1 MDTRER
7 ILAKAREAF
16 ATRGYA
22 ATPLEVLAA
31 ELGLTKGAIY
41 HHFPSKGALLTAL
54 LEESLR
60 QAEAALAEEGT
71 LEERLF
77 AYAESYRRGLE
88 PLTALSTSRAGRR
101 GGDRTAFK
109 AAHGAMTLALERLS
123 AFLDGYAP
131 GRGRELGAVFFS
143 IVHGAYALDRHV
155 PGYPVERVLRTGIGI
170 FVRGLEAAFPEEG
183 REEE

>member
-1 MDTRER
+1 METRER
-7 ILAKAREAF
+7 ILEKAREAF

-22 ATPLEVLAA
+22 ATPLEALAE

-41 HHFPSKGALLTAL
+41 HYFPSKGALLTAL

-60 QAEAALAEEGT
+60 RAEAALTGEGS
-71 LEERLF
+71 LEERLL
-77 AYAESYRRGLE
+77 AYAESYRQGIE

-101 GGDRTAFK
+101 GGDRVAFK
-109 AAHGAMTLALERLS
+109 VAHGAMLLALERLS
-123 AFLDGYAP
+123 AFLEDYAP

-155 PGYPVERVLRTGIGI
+155 PGYPVDRVLKTGIRI
-170 FVRGLEAAFPEEG
+170 FVRGLEGEE
-183 REEE
+183 R

>member
-1 MDTRER
+1 MDTRRR
-7 ILAKAREAF
+7 ILEKAREAF

-22 ATPLEVLAA
+22 ATPLELLAR

-60 QAEAALAEEGT
+60 QAEAALMGEGT
-71 LEERLF
+71 LAERLF
-77 AYAESYRRGLE
+77 AYAESYRRGIE
-88 PLTALSTSRAGRR
+88 PLTALSTSRGGRR
-101 GGDRTAFK
+101 GGDTRAFK
-109 AAHGAMTLALERLS
+109 AAHGAMLLALERLS
-123 AFLDGYAP
+123 SFLEDYAP

-155 PGYPVERVLRTGIGI
+155 PGYPVDRVLKTGIEI
-170 FVRGLEAAFPEEG
+170 FVRGLEAARPGGKEEP
-183 REEE
+183 